1 MIILCAVLRVVP
13 HPPNLAPVGA
23 TAVLAGRTM
32 PRWLAIVT
40 VLVAMFVGDVLLA
53 WTRGYPIV
61 NPTTPFVY
69 AGFAIQALLGRA
81 LVRRRGGAIAAAVLG
96 ACAFFVISNVGL
108 WLTSDF
114 YPHTSAGL
122 STCFVA
128 AIPYFER
135 TLVGDVAWTVALSLV
150 YVMMA
155 RRLETRRNW
164 LLVPTRDVA
173 AV

>member
-1 MIILCAVLRVVP
+1 MIVLCVVLRVVP

-23 TAVLAGRTM
+23 TAVMAGRTM
-32 PRWLAIVT
+32 PRWAAILT
-40 VLVAMFVGDVLLA
+40 VIVAMFVGDVLLS

-61 NPTTPFVY
+61 NVTTPFVY

-96 ACAFFVISNVGL
+96 ACAFFVISNFGL
-108 WLTSDF
+108 WLTGDF
-114 YPHTSAGL
+114 FPHTPAGL

-135 TLVGDVAWTVALSLV
+135 TLLGDVAWTIALSLA
-150 YVMMA
+150 YTALA
-155 RRLETRRNW
+155 RKLEARRNW
-164 LLVPTRDVA
+164 VLVPSREIA